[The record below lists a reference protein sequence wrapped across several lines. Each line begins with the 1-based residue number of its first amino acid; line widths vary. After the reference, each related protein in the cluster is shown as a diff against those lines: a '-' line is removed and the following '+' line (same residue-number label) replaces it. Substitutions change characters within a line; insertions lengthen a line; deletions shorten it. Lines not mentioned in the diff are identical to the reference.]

1 MRLQLNAGVARAASA
16 IAMGSLLV
24 GLAGVAHAQPPSTEP
39 ASADAPAAAP
49 VPPAVAV
56 EGAVAPAR
64 RYTVRASSEVGG
76 YADTDH
82 VFVVTPTVAGSVADP
97 VAGWSVDGR
106 YLVDVVS
113 AASVD
118 IVSTASRRW
127 EEVRHAGTLGGT
139 YKPGTFGVS
148 VSGAGSFE
156 PDYTSLA
163 GGVLLAQD
171 VLDKRLTVL
180 AGYDYGHDVA
190 GRTGTPFSVFSHAID
205 RHGVKGGA
213 SLVMSRS
220 TLVTALVDA
229 VFESGDSS
237 KPYRYIP
244 MFAPGTEVARGASID
259 TVNALR
265 LAERPLEQLPLS
277 RDRYA
282 LTLRL
287 AHRFSASTLRLEER
301 LYHDTWG
308 IDATS
313 TDARFVVDV
322 APRLQLGP
330 HARVHAQTPVDFWQR
345 VYVVGP
351 GYDFPALRTGDREL
365 GPLVNLTAGGTL
377 RVGLGPSD
385 APRRWLLGLDVN
397 VTSTQYLDDLYVTH
411 RVSAVSAIT
420 LEAEL

>member
-1 MRLQLNAGVARAASA
+1 VRLQLKAGLARVASLFAIGSLVLALGGVARA
-16 IAMGSLLV
+16 
-24 GLAGVAHAQPPSTEP
+24 QPPPDE
-39 ASADAPAAAP
+39 APAEAPAEVASPATAA
-49 VPPAVAV
+49 AGN
-56 EGAVAPAR
+56 ESAPAR
-64 RYTVRASSEVGG
+64 RYVVRASSEVGG

-139 YKPGTFGVS
+139 YKPGSFGVS
-148 VSGAGSFE
+148 VNGAGSFE

-163 GGVLLAQD
+163 GGVLLTQD
-171 VLDKRLTVL
+171 LLDKQLTL
-180 AGYDYGHDVA
+180 LGGYDYGHDVA
-190 GRTGTPFSVFSHAID
+190 GRSGTPFSVFSRTID
-205 RHGVKGGA
+205 RHGVKAGA

-220 TLVTALVDA
+220 TLATALVDA
-229 VFESGDSS
+229 VFEAGDSS
-237 KPYRYIP
+237 KPYRYIS
-244 MFAPGTEVARGASID
+244 MFAPGTDVARGASID

-277 RDRYA
+277 RNRYA

-287 AHRFSASTLRLEER
+287 AHRFSASTLRLDER

-308 IDATS
+308 IEATS
-313 TDARFVVDV
+313 TDARFLVDV
-322 APRLQLGP
+322 SPRLQLGP
-330 HARVHAQTPVDFWQR
+330 HVRVHAQTPVDFWQR

-377 RVGLGPSD
+377 RVGIGSSA
-385 APRRWLLGLDVN
+385 APRSWLVGFDVN
-397 VTSTQYLDDLYVTH
+397 LTSTQYLDDLYVTH
-411 RVSAVSAIT
+411 RLSVVSAIM